1 MHATP
6 DNDINPPLIKHNI
19 KKTDNIKQWLWNM
32 FSSGLPADYDLEVLR
47 KIFLLNLSILVG
59 SFFLILLG
67 AIEFI
72 IQDYLLGT
80 VDLVFF
86 FLLSCL
92 FIYLRKTI
100 NYYAVSIVGAIITG
114 SFFLFFIAYGGVGNT
129 AYVWSFTY
137 PLITIFLLGIRKGT
151 FFSLIFL
158 LMACTI
164 FALEKIFPFLTP
176 YDTYL
181 KMRYIP
187 AYLTVYFLV
196 FITEKTREIISARL
210 ETARSEIEK
219 SVKKLETTNEALRE
233 KDEQYRQI
241 FVSIQDVYYRTNL
254 HGELLIISPSIKDVG
269 GYDPME
275 LIGRPVVGLYSDPV
289 ERDRLVRELMKSGQV
304 TNYEV
309 MFLAKDGR
317 KIVCSLTSRLIYSN
331 DGQPDGFAGVIRDIT
346 RQKRDAEAL
355 KESEKRYRLLADNIM
370 DNLWLFD
377 LSTMRFSYLSPS
389 IKGILG
395 FTAEEAIGFE
405 LQDMLTPSSLEL
417 VNKLLPEELLDANRH
432 YDPEKS
438 RTIELEQYHK
448 DGTTVWTE
456 ASMKFIYDDENRP
469 IAILGVTRDISERKR
484 LQQQLHKAQ
493 KMESIGLLAGGVA
506 HDLNNVLSGIVS
518 YPELILM
525 NLPEDSTLRKPLK
538 TMMES
543 GLRATAIVQD
553 LLTMARGV
561 ATANESLN
569 LNDLIREYLSSPEC
583 DMLKQYHPAIT
594 IKTSLDSGLLNI
606 GGSPVHVRKVIMN
619 LVSNAAE
626 AILEAGNI
634 TIATANRYID
644 RPLKAYHEISL
655 GEYTVLSISDD
666 GPGISPED
674 LERIFEPF
682 YTKKKMGRSGTG
694 LGLSVVWNVMQDHK
708 GYIDVTTDE
717 NGTKFEL
724 YFPITRAAILK
735 KDIPLSITDYKG
747 NGEII
752 LVVDDVESQ
761 REISCKILNTLGYN
775 SVSVSGGEEAV
786 EYLKNNTVDLILLDM
801 IMDPGINGHETY
813 KRIIKNHPAQKA
825 LIVSGFSETDDV
837 KETQLLGAG
846 KYIKKPLTI
855 EKIGLAVKEQLEK

>member
-1 MHATP
+1 MRATP
-6 DNDINPPLIKHNI
+6 DNDINPPPIKHN
-19 KKTDNIKQWLWNM
+19 KKKSGNLKQWLWNM
-32 FSSGLPADYDLEVLR
+32 FSSGLSIDYDLEVLR

-67 AIEFI
+67 TIEFI
-72 IQDYLLGT
+72 IQDYFLGV

-86 FLLSCL
+86 FLLLWL
-92 FIYLRKTI
+92 FIYLRKTRK
-100 NYYAVSIVGAIITG
+100 YYFVSLIGATITG
-114 SFFLFFIAYGGVGNT
+114 GFFFFYIAYGGVGNT

-137 PLITIFLLGIRKGT
+137 PLVTIFLLGTRKGT
-151 FFSLIFL
+151 VFSLIFL
-158 LMACTI
+158 LMACAV
-164 FALEKIFPFLTP
+164 FVLEPKVSFFTS

-181 KMRYIP
+181 KMRFIP
-187 AYLTVYFLV
+187 AYLTIYFLA
-196 FITEKTREIISARL
+196 FIIEKTRDIVSARL
-210 ETARSEIEK
+210 KTAKAEIENT
-219 SVKKLETTNEALRE
+219 VEKLEKTNETLRE

-241 FVSIQDVYYRTNL
+241 FESIQDVYYRTKLN
-254 HGELLIISPSIKDVG
+254 GEILIISPSIKDVA
-269 GYDPME
+269 GYDPEEM
-275 LIGRPVVGLYSDPV
+275 IGWSVLKFYSDPL
-289 ERDRLVRELMKSGQV
+289 ERDKLVHEMMKSSQV

-309 MFLAKDGR
+309 TLKAKDGR
-317 KIVCSLTSRLIYSN
+317 EFVSSLTSRLVYGD
-331 DGQPDGFAGVIRDIT
+331 DGKPDGFAGVMRDVT
-346 RQKRDAEAL
+346 RQKLDAEAL
-355 KESEKRYRLLADNIM
+355 RESENRYRLLADNM
-370 DNLWLFD
+370 TDNLWTFD
-377 LSTMRFSYLSPS
+377 LDTMHFSYVSPS
-389 IKGILG
+389 VTGITG
-395 FTAEEAIGFE
+395 FTAEEATGFQ
-405 LQDMLTPSSLEL
+405 LHDALTPPSLEIATKIL
-417 VNKLLPEELLDANRH
+417 AEQLDEASRN
-432 YDPEKS
+432 YDPSRS

-456 ASMKFIYDDENRP
+456 ASMKFIYNDENRP

-594 IKTSLDSGLLNI
+594 IKSSLDSSLLNI
-606 GGSPVHVRKVIMN
+606 GGSPVHVRKVLMN

-626 AILEAGNI
+626 AIIETGNI
-634 TIATANRYID
+634 TISTANRYID
-644 RPLKAYHEISL
+644 RPLKAYHEISS
-655 GEYTVLSISDD
+655 GEYAILAISDD
-666 GPGISPED
+666 GPGISSDD

-708 GYIDVTTDE
+708 GHIDVTTDE

-735 KDIPLSITDYKG
+735 KDIPLSINDYKG

-761 REISCKILNTLGYN
+761 REISCKILDILGYN
-775 SVSVSGGEEAV
+775 SISVSSGEEAV
-786 EYLKNNTVDLILLDM
+786 EYLKNNAVDLILLDM
-801 IMDPGINGHETY
+801 IMDPGINGYETY
-813 KRIIKNHPAQKA
+813 KRIIKIHPDQKA

-837 KETQLLGAG
+837 KKTQSLGAG